1 MEQNVYDVVIV
12 GGGPAGLTSAIY
24 ALRSGLK
31 VLLLEKYMIGGQVV
45 QTHKIYNF
53 PSYESVI
60 GSDLMIN
67 MHNQAD
73 HLGLISEYDTILD
86 MNLDSK
92 IKTITGQNGTYQA
105 RSVILC
111 MGAKER
117 KLGIA
122 HEEEFM
128 GRGVSYCAVC
138 DGALYRDKEVV
149 VVGGGDS
156 ACEDAIYLS
165 NICKKVTVVCK
176 DDTMRKAQD
185 IVFEDLEKTAKANG
199 NIEIVYHHNVTAIEY
214 EDSSRHVVVTSNLTN
229 ESKTLQADGLFV
241 AIGRVPDTAWLKGK
255 LDLSQRGYIVTDE
268 NMHTSIK
275 GVYAAGDV
283 REKKLR
289 QIITACA
296 DGAIAGTEAN
306 MYIKSTFATQ

>member
-1 MEQNVYDVVIV
+1 MEKNVYDVIIV

-31 VLLLEKYMIGGQVV
+31 TLLIEKYMIGGQVV
-45 QTHKIYNF
+45 QTYKIYNF
-53 PSYESVI
+53 PSYESVV
-60 GSDLMIN
+60 GADLMIS

-73 HLGLISEYDTILD
+73 HLGLESVYDEIESMELD
-86 MNLDSK
+86 GK
-92 IKTITGQNGTYQA
+92 IKSLTGHNGTYQA
-105 RSVILC
+105 RVVILC

-117 KLGIA
+117 KLGID
-122 HEEEFM
+122 HEDEFM

-138 DGALYRDKEVV
+138 DGALYKDKEVV

-165 NICKKVTVVCK
+165 NICRKVTIVCK
-176 DDTMRKAQD
+176 DDTMRKAQS
-185 IVFEDLEKTAKANG
+185 IVFEDLQKTAKCNG
-199 NIEIVYHHNVTAIEY
+199 NIEILYHHNVTGIKC
-214 EDSSRHVVVTSNLTN
+214 DSQITSVEVTNNQTAERRMLP
-229 ESKTLQADGLFV
+229 ACGLFV
-241 AIGRVPDTAWLKGK
+241 AIGRVPDTAHLKGK
-255 LDLSQRGYIVTDE
+255 LTLSKAGYIKSDE
-268 NMHTSIK
+268 NMHTNIP
-275 GVYAAGDV
+275 GVYVAGDV